1 MKSRGAALSEARVH
15 TGKRLRILH
24 VEDDPNDMEL
34 IRAALE
40 SAGVECMVEVVSDG
54 KSFVTALERGGFD
67 LILSDYSLPGFDGFT
82 ALKIARQRSPRI
94 PFIIVSGTLGEETAI
109 DSLQAG
115 ATDYVLKHRLERLAP
130 AARRALNEAEERLRR
145 NQAEEALQNEQQF
158 LRAILDRV
166 EAGIVACDS
175 AGVVTLFNRAARSMH
190 GLSEKSG
197 MPDRWPQDND
207 LYQPDGKTL
216 LKHDESPLQRALQGE
231 AVRNAELLIIPKSGP
246 SRTVL
251 TSGQPIVDA
260 QGRKRGAV
268 IALQDITERKLLESQ
283 LRQAQKME
291 AIGLLAG
298 GVAHDFNNLLNV
310 ILGYS
315 EMVLTDLPTDN
326 PHRPRIE
333 QVRKAGER
341 AASLTRQLLAFSR
354 KQVLQPR
361 VLDLN
366 TLLVEME
373 KMLRRLIAEDIE
385 FTIRA
390 QPGALRIKADPGQV
404 EQVAMNLVVN
414 ARDAMPQGGRLTIE
428 TGSVE
433 LDERF
438 ARDHPGA
445 RPGAYV
451 RLAISDT
458 GCGMTSEIQARI
470 FEPFFTTKEA
480 GKGTGMGLATVYG
493 IIKQSGGYIDVQ
505 SEPGHGTTFTVYLPP
520 TLEATETVETRDPA
534 ASPRGTET
542 ILLVE
547 DDPGVRNVVRDSLRI
562 YGYTVLESGDPE
574 EGIGICERHE
584 GTIHLLM
591 TDVILPKMSGRA
603 LATRLSA
610 VRPDMKIL
618 FMSGYTDDAIG
629 QHGVLDRGVDFLQK
643 PFHVIVMVRKIR
655 EVLDKQRPA

>member
-1 MKSRGAALSEARVH
+1 MLIRSKRHSVRTLSSRLFPTGRLDRGAIPSAR
-15 TGKRLRILH
+15 RW
-24 VEDDPNDMEL
+24 
-34 IRAALE
+34 
-40 SAGVECMVEVVSDG
+40 
-54 KSFVTALERGGFD
+54 
-67 LILSDYSLPGFDGFT
+67 
-82 ALKIARQRSPRI
+82 AR
-94 PFIIVSGTLGEETAI
+94 
-109 DSLQAG
+109 
-115 ATDYVLKHRLERLAP
+115 
-130 AARRALNEAEERLRR
+130 AARRALDRAEEPSRR
-145 NQAEEALQNEQQF
+145 GQAEEALANEREF

-175 AGVVTLFNRAARSMH
+175 RGVVTLLNRAARSMH
-190 GLSEKSG
+190 GLPETSG
-197 MPDRWPQDND
+197 MPDRWTQEND
-207 LYQPDGKTL
+207 LYRPDGKTRL
-216 LKHDESPLQRALQGE
+216 TDGENPLRRALQGE
-231 AVRNAELLIIPKSGP
+231 TVRNVELLIVPKNGP

-251 TSGQPIVDA
+251 ASGQPIADA
-260 QGRKRGAV
+260 QGRTRGAV
-268 IALQDITERKLLESQ
+268 IAMQDITDRKLLESQ

-315 EMVLTDLPTDN
+315 EMVLTDIGTDD

-333 QVRKAGER
+333 QVHKAGER

-366 TLLVEME
+366 ALIGEME
-373 KMLRRLIAEDIE
+373 KMLRRLISEDIE
-385 FTIRA
+385 LAIRA
-390 QPGALRIKADPGQV
+390 RPGALGIKADPGQI

-433 LDERF
+433 LDDRF
-438 ARDHPGA
+438 VRDHPGS

-451 RLAISDT
+451 RLAIGDT
-458 GCGMTSEIQARI
+458 GCGMTPEILARI

-493 IIKQSGGYIDVQ
+493 IVKQSGGYIDVQ
-505 SEPGHGTTFTVYLPP
+505 SEPGRGTTFSVYLPP
-520 TLEATETVETRDPA
+520 TLEATETTDLRHPA
-534 ASPRGTET
+534 ASPRGAET

-547 DDPGVRNVVRDSLRI
+547 DDPGVRGVVRDSLRS
-562 YGYTVLESGDPE
+562 YGYTILESGDPE
-574 EGIGICERHE
+574 EGIGLCERHP
-584 GTIHLLM
+584 GAIHLLM

-610 VRPDMKIL
+610 LRPDMRIL

-643 PFHVIVMVRKIR
+643 PFQVTVMVRKVR
-655 EVLDKQRPA
+655 EVLDKRRSGAS